1 LCKRLTNG
9 DGARLGNS
17 FRRNGVPQPRPVP
30 FALTFSGQPL
40 ALCDMPEPPPN
51 AATPPPAPLDAR
63 GRLALFARMRWLPFV
78 LPLAVFLLLGG
89 LEATPATA
97 EAPEKPGGAAVGLA
111 IPYSAYPWVYT
122 LKIALTVAAIAF
134 VLPAYRVFPL
144 RISPLAV
151 LVGVVGVA
159 VWIGLCRLDIEHR
172 FLVPLLEPLGLH
184 TLIAAGARSGFNPLV
199 ELADNPAWAWTF
211 LAVRFF
217 GLAAVVPVAEEFFY
231 RGFVMRFVQQAAW
244 WEVPQGKVTAAA
256 VVLATLLPMAAHP
269 AELLAAAA
277 WFSMI
282 TWLYVKTRNVWDCVA
297 AHAVTNLLLGV
308 YVVWTREW
316 QLM

>member
-1 LCKRLTNG
+1 M
-9 DGARLGNS
+9 
-17 FRRNGVPQPRPVP
+17 
-30 FALTFSGQPL
+30 TFSGQPL

-51 AATPPPAPLDAR
+51 AASSSAPPAVR
-63 GRLALFARMRWLPFV
+63 GRLALFARLRWLPFV

-89 LEATPATA
+89 LEATPATD
-97 EAPEKPGGAAVGLA
+97 ETPEKPGGAMVGLA
-111 IPYSAYPWVYT
+111 IPYSAYPLIYT
-122 LKIALTVAAIAF
+122 LKIALTVAAIVF
-134 VLPAYRVFPL
+134 VLPVYRAFPL
-144 RISPLAV
+144 RVSPLAV
-151 LVGVVGVA
+151 LVGAVGVV
-159 VWIGLCRLDIEHR
+159 VWVGLCRLEIEQR
-172 FLVPLLEPLGLH
+172 YLVPLLEPLGLGG
-184 TLIAAGARSGFNPLV
+184 LIAAGTRSGFNPLV
-199 ELADNPAWAWTF
+199 ELADNPAWAWAF
-211 LAVRFF
+211 LAIRFF

-282 TWLYVKTRNVWDCVA
+282 TWLYVKTRNIWDCVA

-308 YVVWTREW
+308 YVVSTGEW
-316 QLM
+316 RLM